1 MAARNLRP
9 VEASDTGHAATEDA
23 ARASRRPGDAHSDWL
38 TIDELG
44 REVGMTV
51 RTIRSH
57 QARGLLPPPEVRQ
70 RTGYYGPDH
79 VARLRL
85 IQELQAEGFNLKGI
99 VRLLEERGSSERLL
113 GLKRAATAPFESE
126 SPEVLTADDLAE
138 RFGPDVSTRNLRKA
152 EQLGVL
158 VPLGG
163 GRYEAPSPTLLR
175 AAEEVMSRGVSLSAA
190 LAVVE
195 DLVRHSEAVARRFVK
210 LFMDEVWK
218 PFEEAGEPD
227 SRLPEVQEAIERLR
241 PLASDALLAVFQG
254 TMTREVE
261 AAFGNELRRRAKRGP
276 VRR

>member
-1 MAARNLRP
+1 MARRNLRA
-9 VEASDTGHAATEDA
+9 VTGGGSPATVAPTDQA
-23 ARASRRPGDAHSDWL
+23 GRL

-70 RTGYYGPDH
+70 RTGYYGPEH

-85 IQELQAEGFNLKGI
+85 IQELQGEGFNLKGI
-99 VRLLEERGSSERLL
+99 VRLIEERGGSSERLL
-113 GLKRAATAPFESE
+113 GLKRAATAPFETE
-126 SPEVLTADDLAE
+126 EPEVLTVDELAE
-138 RFGPDVSTRNLRKA
+138 RFGPDASPRNLAKA
-152 EQLGVL
+152 EQLGAL

-163 GRYEAPSPTLLR
+163 GRYEAPSPALLR
-175 AAEEVMSRGVSLSAA
+175 AAEEVMSRGVTLPAA
-190 LAVVE
+190 LSVVE
-195 DLVRHSEAVARRFVK
+195 EVTRHSEAVARRFVK

-227 SRLPEVQEAIERLR
+227 SRLPEVQKAIEGLR
-241 PLASDALLAVFQG
+241 PLASDALLAVFQR

-261 AAFGNELRRRAKRGP
+261 AAFGNELRRRAKRA
-276 VRR
+276 R